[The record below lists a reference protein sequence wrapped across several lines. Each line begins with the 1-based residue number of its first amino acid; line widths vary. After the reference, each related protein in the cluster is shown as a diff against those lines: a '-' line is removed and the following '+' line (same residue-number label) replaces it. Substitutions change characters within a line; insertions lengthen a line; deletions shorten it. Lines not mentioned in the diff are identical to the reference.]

1 MKKIALVLSLGA
13 TMLTAG
19 CGHPADGSQSFGKWF
34 SEKMN
39 NDGGYDAA
47 TRDAFVLKPPPAP
60 QQSMELQALPGTA
73 MSSDMPPVT
82 ATAPAPVEAEYQDL
96 WMDAPTEDVMA
107 DGMSPEPEAVTA
119 MPSRPPMREADA
131 VTAPAPQSV
140 QAIVLEPAP
149 QLESGL
155 NPWQPPQQLPPMR
168 APEPQRESRPSLL
181 VTVADPEPSPD
192 EFAPLVPVRQ
202 RPPEQYG
209 GGVEN
214 YSSGSVTV
222 FSLDDMPVA
231 GRIRPVNDTRS
242 GTYHVGG
249 GYDTAHYADSSVI
262 VNRYPDIFGD
272 DGAFA
277 PVAAYGAAGTA
288 HYDTPK
294 LMATRVDNALYF
306 NYGSSRIDE
315 NDRRLIREFAR
326 AAAGRT
332 VQVSGHAS
340 RAVFSTNDPGER
352 RAINL
357 QMSAKRAEAVAGAL
371 QDEGIPVE
379 KIRTVAHGE
388 VYSSDT
394 GDNPKDRRVDL
405 ETN

>member
-19 CGHPADGSQSFGKWF
+19 CGHPVYEVQNFGKWF
-34 SEKMN
+34 GDKVT
-39 NDGGYDAA
+39 NDGGYEVA

-60 QQSMELQALPGTA
+60 LQQSPELQTLPGTA
-73 MSSDMPPVT
+73 MNSGM
-82 ATAPAPVEAEYQDL
+82 PAPQMAEAPTPVETEYQDL
-96 WMDAPTEDVMA
+96 WTPPAE
-107 DGMSPEPEAVTA
+107 GMSPEPETVMA
-119 MPSRPPMREADA
+119 MPARPPAREEEV
-131 VTAPAPQSV
+131 VTAPAPESV
-140 QAIVLEPAP
+140 QAVVLEPAP
-149 QLESGL
+149 GL
-155 NPWQPPQQLPPMR
+155 NPWQEPQQP
-168 APEPQRESRPSLL
+168 SRPSL
-181 VTVADPEPSPD
+181 VITEAQRQPDPDYYP
-192 EFAPLVPVRQ
+192 PLVPVRQ

-214 YSSGSVTV
+214 YSGGSVTV
-222 FSLDDMPVA
+222 FSLDDMPVS
-231 GRIRPVNDTRS
+231 GGMRPVNDTRS

-249 GYDTAHYADSSVI
+249 GYETAQYAGSSVT

-272 DGAFA
+272 DDAFA
-277 PVAAYGAAGTA
+277 PVAAYGTAGTA
-288 HYDTPK
+288 PYNTPK
-294 LMATRVDNALYF
+294 LMATHVDNALYF
-306 NYGSSRIDE
+306 NYGSSRIDA

-332 VQVSGHAS
+332 VHVSGHAS

-357 QMSAKRAEAVAGAL
+357 QMSAKRAEAVAEVL
-371 QDEGIPVE
+371 QNEGIPAE

-388 VYSSDT
+388 IYSSGE

-405 ETN
+405 GTN